1 MRLEFDVFTTTA
13 FYIVR
18 SLGIE
23 AMETQSIHFTIQ
35 EQSIAGEHDTKADVC
50 TSHLAYLSTRMI
62 EDICT

>member
-18 SLGIE
+18 SLVIE
-23 AMETQSIHFTIQ
+23 AMERQSIHFTIP
-35 EQSIAGEHDTKADVC
+35 EQSIDREHDTKADIC
-50 TSHLAYLSTRMI
+50 TSHLACLSTRMI